1 MGGLRSMKYGLAF
14 LIPIVSL
21 WGIWNGSWY
30 CWVPAFLAFI
40 VVPLLELWM
49 RPDPGNLE
57 AAEAVMASKDKLY
70 DLFLYLLVP
79 LQWFILVEYLQAVNR
94 PDLAGF
100 ELAGMSVS
108 MGLLCGIVGIN
119 VGHELGHRSSKFE
132 NLLAK
137 ILLLSSLY
145 MHFFIEHNRGHH
157 KRVGTPDDP
166 ASARYGESL
175 YVFWVRSVVMSYL
188 SAWDLERLR
197 LKKLNKSAWS
207 VSNQMIHFHLVQL
220 GWLVAVWYF
229 FGSGGLMMFLVVA
242 LTGILL
248 LEAVNYIEHYGLA
261 RRKREDGTYGR
272 TLHCHSWNSDHV
284 LGRIL
289 LFELSRHSDHHY
301 MASKKYQLLEHVDD
315 SPQMPTGYPGMIILA
330 LIPPLWFRVMH
341 PLLEKE
347 IQVMPN
353 LEIARYFPA
362 EG

>member
-1 MGGLRSMKYGLAF
+1 MGAFRSLKYSLAF
-14 LIPIVSL
+14 LIPMCAL
-21 WGIWNGSWY
+21 WGIWNGGWY
-30 CWVPAFLAFI
+30 CWLPALLAFI

-49 RPDPGNLE
+49 NPDPGNLL
-57 AAEAVMASKDKLY
+57 AAEADLAAKDKMY

-79 LQWFILVEYLQAVNR
+79 LQWYILVEYLRALSR
-94 PDLAGF
+94 EDISGM
-100 ELAGMSVS
+100 ELAGMTVS

-137 ILLLSSLY
+137 LLLLSSLY

-175 YVFWVRSVVMSYL
+175 YAFWVRSVVMSYF
-188 SAWDLERLR
+188 SAWELEKVRLQ
-197 LKKLNKSAWS
+197 KLNRSAWS
-207 VSNQMIHFHLVQL
+207 VSNQMIHFHVVQL
-220 GWLVAVWYF
+220 GLLAAITWW
-229 FGSGGLMMFLVVA
+229 FGTTGLMMFLIVA

-261 RRKREDGTYGR
+261 RRKKEDGSYGR

-301 MASKKYQLLEHVDD
+301 KASKKYQLLEHVDD

-330 LIPPLWFRVMH
+330 LIPPLWYRVMH
-341 PLLEKE
+341 PVLEKE
-347 IQVMPN
+347 IKAMPE
-353 LEIARYFPA
+353 LVIAR
-362 EG
+362 

>member
-1 MGGLRSMKYGLAF
+1 MGAIRSLKYSLAF
-14 LIPIVSL
+14 LIPLCTL
-21 WGIWNGSWY
+21 WGIWNGGWF

-40 VVPLLELWM
+40 VVPVLELWM
-49 RPDPGNLE
+49 SPDPRNLQ
-57 AAEAVMASKDKLY
+57 AAEADLAAKDKMY

-79 LQWFILVEYLQAVNR
+79 LQWFILFEYLLAVNR
-94 PDLAGF
+94 PDLSGA

-145 MHFFIEHNRGHH
+145 LHFFIEHNRGHH

-175 YVFWVRSVVMSYL
+175 YAFWVRSVVMSYF
-188 SAWDLERLR
+188 SAWELERVR
-197 LKKLNKSAWS
+197 LQKLNRSPWS
-207 VSNQMIHFHLVQL
+207 LSNQMIHFHVVQL
-220 GWLVAVWYF
+220 GLLAAIAGWFGTTGLV
-229 FGSGGLMMFLVVA
+229 MFLIVS

-248 LEAVNYIEHYGLA
+248 LEGVNYIEHYGLA
-261 RRKREDGTYGR
+261 RRKKEDGSFGR

-301 MASKKYQLLEHVDD
+301 KASKKYQLLEHVDD

-330 LIPPLWFRVMH
+330 LIPPLWYRVMH
-341 PLLEKE
+341 PILERE
-347 IQVMPN
+347 IQVMPE
-353 LEIARYFPA
+353 LDLAR
-362 EG
+362 